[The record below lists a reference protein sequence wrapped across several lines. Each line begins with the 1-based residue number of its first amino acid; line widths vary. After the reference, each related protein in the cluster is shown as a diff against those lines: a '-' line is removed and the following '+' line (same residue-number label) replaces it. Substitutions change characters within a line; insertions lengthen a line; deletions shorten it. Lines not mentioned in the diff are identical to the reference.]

1 MELNQVYSGFKL
13 ISKNIIEE
21 SASETLEFIHLKSG
35 ARLFYLKRDDD
46 NKVFSI
52 SFKTTPADDMGIPHI
67 VEHSTLCGSRKFP
80 LKEPFVEL
88 AKGSLNT
95 FLNAMTFPDK
105 TMYPVASCN
114 DKDFHNLI
122 DVYLDAVFYP
132 NIYSDKNILRQEGWH
147 FELENEEAPLEYSG
161 VVFNEMKGALSSPE
175 DLLENEIMRTLF
187 PDNTYSYESGGN
199 PVAIPGL
206 TQEEFENFHR
216 KFYHPSN
223 SYIFFYGKLDIEEQ
237 LAFLNNEYL
246 SSFDKIYVDS
256 YIPMQSSFKE
266 IKRIESFY
274 PIGKDESPE
283 GKSFLNYSFVVNRVL
298 DNTDRIGLSVLV
310 QALLLSEASPFR
322 KIIID
327 SKLGK
332 DFSASFEDAVLQPY
346 ISLTALNANREDGG
360 RYLSFIMDTARKL
373 ADNGIDRNLLEAA
386 LNVLEFRIR
395 EADFNQYPKGII
407 YAIEVM
413 NSWLYGRDPAE
424 YLYFEEAFN
433 ALREKLNKGY
443 FEKLLR
449 ELILE
454 NNHGALITFI
464 PDNELGE
471 KNEKRE
477 RQELDEIKTHLTKA
491 QLKEIMAID
500 DKLKARQ
507 ATADSPEAL
516 ATIPLL
522 NISDIEAKSKEYPL
536 EVQKENMVEYLW
548 TDVPTNGIT
557 YLSLYF
563 DASVIPQSDIQYAM
577 LLLDILGSIDTEKR
591 NYSDLINLTDL
602 NTGGVY
608 YNLNAVG
615 KDKNIEEYVPLFTV
629 SVKCLNSKLSETVGI
644 LREILTGTCFDNRQR
659 LRDLLA
665 ETKSSAELA
674 ILRSPHTVMFSRLK
688 SYILPVAA
696 YNDQKVLPYYYFVSE
711 LLGDFENKFEV
722 IRERLTSVSKRL
734 FNRHNLKIGI
744 TAPAKD
750 QSFIKK
756 NVESLLDVLDNAAQ
770 ASTVHKFKCSPLNEG
785 LMISSQ
791 VQYVGKAGNF
801 RSLDKGYKF
810 NGAMLLLETIMRYD
824 YLWLKIRVQ
833 GGAYGAFAHVERNG
847 TALFASYRD
856 PNLSETI
863 SVFDG
868 ISDYLANLDI
878 SDREITKYII
888 GTISGIDA
896 PKTPK
901 NIGQA
906 ARSCYFQGVT
916 FADRQKVRDE
926 VLSASLKDI
935 RNLAEIIDQCMKQN
949 ILCAIGN
956 ENVIRE
962 NSKLLNSVKSII
974 V

>member
-13 ISKNIIEE
+13 VNKHIIEE
-21 SASETLEFIHLKSG
+21 FSSETFEFIHLKSG

-52 SFKTTPADDMGIPHI
+52 SFRTTPTDDMGIPHI

-80 LKEPFVEL
+80 IKEPFVEL

-114 DKDFHNLI
+114 DKDFRHLM

-132 NIYSDKNILRQEGWH
+132 NIYRDKNILRQEGWH
-147 FELENEEAPLEYSG
+147 FELENEEALLEYSG

-175 DLLENEIMRTLF
+175 DLLENEIMKALF

-199 PVAIPGL
+199 PSAIPKL
-206 TQEEFENFHR
+206 TQAAFEDFHR

-237 LAFLNNEYL
+237 LAFLNDEYL
-246 SSFDKIYVDS
+246 SSFDKIDVDS
-256 YIPMQSSFKE
+256 HIPRQSGFNE
-266 IKRIESFY
+266 IKRIKSFY
-274 PIGKDESPE
+274 PIGRDESTE
-283 GKSFLNYSFVVNRVL
+283 GKSFLNYSFVVNKVL
-298 DNTDRIGLSVLV
+298 NNTDRIGLSVLV

-322 KIIID
+322 KAIID
-327 SKLGK
+327 AKLGK
-332 DFSASFEDAVLQPY
+332 DFSASCEDALLQPY
-346 ISLTALNANREDGG
+346 ISLTALNANQEDGEK
-360 RYLSFIMDTARKL
+360 YLGLIMGTARQL
-373 ADNGIDRNLLEAA
+373 VDNGIDRNLLEAA

-407 YAIEVM
+407 YGIEVM
-413 NSWLYGRDPAE
+413 NSWLYDRDPAE
-424 YLYFEEAFN
+424 YLYFEEAFKE
-433 ALREKLNKGY
+433 LRDKLDKGY
-443 FEKLLR
+443 FEQLLR
-449 ELILE
+449 GLILE
-454 NNHGALITFI
+454 NTHGALITFV

-477 RQELDEIKTHLTKA
+477 RQELDEIKQHLTKA
-491 QLKEIMAID
+491 QLEEIMAID
-500 DKLKARQ
+500 AKLKARQ
-507 ATADSPEAL
+507 ATADPPEAL

-522 NISDIEAKSKEYPL
+522 NISDIEAKTKDYPL
-536 EVQKENMVEYLW
+536 EVQKEELAEYLW
-548 TDVPTNGIT
+548 TDIPTNGIT
-557 YLSLYF
+557 YLSFYF
-563 DASVIPQSDIQYAM
+563 DASVIPQSDIPYGM

-591 NYSDLINLTDL
+591 KYSDLINLTDL
-602 NTGGVY
+602 NTGGIY
-608 YNLNAVG
+608 YNLSAIG
-615 KDKNIEEYVPLFTV
+615 KDRNIDEYTPLFSV
-629 SVKCLNSKLSETVGI
+629 AVKCLNSKLSETMEI
-644 LREILTGTCFDNRQR
+644 LREILTGSCFDDRQR
-659 LRDLLA
+659 LHDLLA
-665 ETKSSAELA
+665 ETKSSAELS
-674 ILRSPHTVMFSRLK
+674 ILRAPHTVMASRLK
-688 SYILPVAA
+688 AYILPVAA
-696 YNDQKVLPYYYFVSE
+696 YNDQKVLPYYYFVSD
-711 LLGDFENKFEV
+711 LLSDFENRFEELRAKL
-722 IRERLTSVSKRL
+722 IDVSKRL

-756 NVESLLDVLDNAAQ
+756 NVESLLGELDNTAQ
-770 ASTVHKFKCSPLNEG
+770 APNGYDFNCSPLNEG
-785 LMISSQ
+785 LLISSQ

-801 RSLDKGYKF
+801 RSLGKGYKF

-833 GGAYGAFAHVERNG
+833 GGAYGAFANIGRNG

-856 PNLSETI
+856 PNLAETI
-863 SVFDG
+863 NVFDG
-868 ISDYLANLDI
+868 ISDYLANLEV

-888 GTISGIDA
+888 GTMSGIDA

-901 NIGQA
+901 NLGQA
-906 ARSCYFQGVT
+906 ARNCYFQGIT
-916 FADRQKVRDE
+916 LADRQKVRDE
-926 VLSASLKDI
+926 VLSASLKDV

-956 ENVIRE
+956 ENVIKG
-962 NSKLLNSVKSII
+962 NSKLFNSVKSIM

>member
-21 SASETLEFIHLKSG
+21 SASETFEFIHLKSG
-35 ARLFYLKRDDD
+35 ARLLYLKRDDD
-46 NKVFSI
+46 NKAFSI

-80 LKEPFVEL
+80 IKEPFVEL

-175 DLLENEIMRTLF
+175 DLLENEIMRALF

-199 PVAIPGL
+199 PAAIPRL

-256 YIPMQSSFKE
+256 CIPMQSSFKE
-266 IKRIESFY
+266 IKRIKSFY

-322 KIIID
+322 KVIID

-332 DFSASFEDAVLQPY
+332 DFSASLEDAVLQPY
-346 ISLTALNANREDGG
+346 ISLTALNANQEDGG
-360 RYLSFIMDTARKL
+360 RYLSLIMDTARKL
-373 ADNGIDRNLLEAA
+373 VDNGIDRKLLEAA

-433 ALREKLNKGY
+433 ILREKLDKGY
-443 FEKLLR
+443 FERLLR
-449 ELILE
+449 EMILE
-454 NNHGALITFI
+454 NNHGALINFI

-491 QLKEIMAID
+491 QLEEIMAID

-522 NISDIEAKSKEYPL
+522 NISDIEAKPKEYPL

-563 DASVIPQSDIQYAM
+563 DASVILQSDIQYAM
-577 LLLDILGSIDTEKR
+577 LLLDILGSIDTEK
-591 NYSDLINLTDL
+591 
-602 NTGGVY
+602 
-608 YNLNAVG
+608 
-615 KDKNIEEYVPLFTV
+615 
-629 SVKCLNSKLSETVGI
+629 
-644 LREILTGTCFDNRQR
+644 
-659 LRDLLA
+659 
-665 ETKSSAELA
+665 
-674 ILRSPHTVMFSRLK
+674 
-688 SYILPVAA
+688 
-696 YNDQKVLPYYYFVSE
+696 
-711 LLGDFENKFEV
+711 
-722 IRERLTSVSKRL
+722 
-734 FNRHNLKIGI
+734 
-744 TAPAKD
+744 
-750 QSFIKK
+750 
-756 NVESLLDVLDNAAQ
+756 ESIQ
-770 ASTVHKFKCSPLNEG
+770 T
-785 LMISSQ
+785 
-791 VQYVGKAGNF
+791 
-801 RSLDKGYKF
+801 
-810 NGAMLLLETIMRYD
+810 
-824 YLWLKIRVQ
+824 
-833 GGAYGAFAHVERNG
+833 
-847 TALFASYRD
+847 
-856 PNLSETI
+856 
-863 SVFDG
+863 
-868 ISDYLANLDI
+868 
-878 SDREITKYII
+878 
-888 GTISGIDA
+888 
-896 PKTPK
+896 
-901 NIGQA
+901 
-906 ARSCYFQGVT
+906 
-916 FADRQKVRDE
+916 
-926 VLSASLKDI
+926 
-935 RNLAEIIDQCMKQN
+935 
-949 ILCAIGN
+949 
-956 ENVIRE
+956 
-962 NSKLLNSVKSII
+962 
-974 V
+974 